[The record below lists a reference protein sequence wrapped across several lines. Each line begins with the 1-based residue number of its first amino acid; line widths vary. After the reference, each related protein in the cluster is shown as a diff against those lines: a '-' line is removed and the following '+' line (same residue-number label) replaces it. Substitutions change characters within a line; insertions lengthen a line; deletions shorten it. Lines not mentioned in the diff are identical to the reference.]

1 MTTLT
6 FPPVFQK
13 PVLLPLHSGSLP
25 PTARPPSVLVFTA
38 DEPFWEKLLHAA
50 NEAGRKLIRKNAIAD
65 TPRTLRLLKP
75 AAVLVDLDMPSAA
88 AWDEADSL
96 LQKESSPPVLLLT
109 SRSDQDNFDTAIQ
122 AGSLIDKCQDPARL
136 LQLVELALDPF
147 RSDQRERSA
156 MQRLVIRWL
165 KPCNWLPKVI
175 PLRRFW
181 GINE

>member
-6 FPPVFQK
+6 LPPVSRK
-13 PVLLPLHSGSLP
+13 PALLPLHSGSLP
-25 PTARPPSVLVFTA
+25 SAARPPSLLVFTD

-50 NEAGRKLIRKNAIAD
+50 NQAGRELIRKNAIVY
-65 TPRTLRLLKP
+65 TPLTLRLLKP
-75 AAVLVDLDMPSAA
+75 AAVLVDLDLPSAA
-88 AWDEADSL
+88 VWDEADSL

-109 SRSDQDNFDTAIQ
+109 SRGDQNNFDTAIE
-122 AGSLIDKCQDPARL
+122 AGSLIDKCQNPARL
-136 LQLVELALDPF
+136 LQLVELTLDPF
-147 RSDQRERSA
+147 RSDHRERRA

-165 KPCNWLPKVI
+165 KPINWSPKVI